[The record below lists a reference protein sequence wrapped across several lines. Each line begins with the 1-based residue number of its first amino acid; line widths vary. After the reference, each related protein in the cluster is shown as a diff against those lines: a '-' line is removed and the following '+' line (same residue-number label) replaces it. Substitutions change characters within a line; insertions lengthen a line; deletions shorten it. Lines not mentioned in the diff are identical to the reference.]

1 MKIILILGI
10 TLFLLSAA
18 TLVLVCRLFL
28 FHPCF
33 DAEAYN
39 YIAGKSKYEEVE
51 LSSEK
56 GFYTGWLRK
65 GNSKKTVLYFGGNAE
80 YSAITLFN
88 RETLE
93 LWDVFD
99 GYNFVMID
107 YPKYGTSAGR
117 LNEKNIMN
125 MVDEAIDYITH
136 DPDLNEEIV
145 VAGYSMGT
153 GPAMYAASS
162 NSDIRKLI
170 LVAPYDDMKNV
181 FNSHA
186 NIFHGPFA
194 LCLPIRF
201 TMQGNHINAKSLI
214 IASETDAVIPYNI
227 SLNVAEKIRDVE
239 LKSIKNASHGD
250 LMCRGDTNKY
260 IKDFLR

>member
-1 MKIILILGI
+1 MRNSIFNVRTVSDPQYEELFKAKAIFNQKGWKKYVMLFAIMLSGALGGYVDLPTNRRKNTESNIINKRIMKIILILGI

-56 GFYTGWLRK
+56 GYYTGWLRK

-153 GPAMYAASS
+153 GPAMYAVSS
-162 NSDIRKLI
+162 N
-170 LVAPYDDMKNV
+170 
-181 FNSHA
+181 
-186 NIFHGPFA
+186 
-194 LCLPIRF
+194 
-201 TMQGNHINAKSLI
+201 
-214 IASETDAVIPYNI
+214 
-227 SLNVAEKIRDVE
+227 
-239 LKSIKNASHGD
+239 
-250 LMCRGDTNKY
+250 LMT
-260 IKDFLR
+260 I